1 MIAILF
7 SLNYDERK
15 FVEKLYK
22 ELNLKMYKT
31 AFNIFKNKTDA
42 EEATAQAF
50 VKIMEN
56 IQTIM
61 KLSSPQIHPYCVTIV
76 KNESVNIIRKRK
88 NLVKTEDI
96 DAFSEFADA
105 TSIELE
111 FILNSDL
118 ELLIKA
124 IDKLMEED
132 RELIVLYY
140 VKNLGYKQ
148 IGEIL
153 GITEEAAKK
162 RGQRIIQKLR
172 KHYGEGEKYEK

>member
-76 KNESVNIIRKRK
+76 KNECVNIIRKRK

-96 DAFSEFADA
+96 DIFSEFEDEL
-105 TSIELE
+105 SIEME
-111 FILNSDL
+111 FILKSDL
-118 ELLIKA
+118 ENLIKA
-124 IDKLMEED
+124 IDSLKEED

-140 VKNLGYKQ
+140 VEKLGYRQ

-153 GITEEAAKK
+153 GISEEAAKK
-162 RGQRIIQKLR
+162 RGQRVLLKIK
-172 KHYGEGEKYEK
+172 KFYEEGEGK